1 MNLKMA
7 LNFVEADPVQRVLR
21 LVIPDFQRSKVFN
34 WVFSFVG
41 LLSSSLGLSDNH
53 QPRGYGTQGKI
64 GASAF
69 KKAGSPQPMQKPDYF
84 YQF

>member
-1 MNLKMA
+1 M
-7 LNFVEADPVQRVLR
+7 F
-21 LVIPDFQRSKVFN
+21 VIPDCQRSKVLN

-53 QPRGYGTQGKI
+53 QPLDPGTQGRI
-64 GASAF
+64 GASSL
-69 KKAGSPQPMQKPDYF
+69 KKAGSLQPMQKSNYF